1 MNEKVEH
8 WLNDNL
14 PQVTT
19 QPALSIHLDELLDQ
33 PINPNEYIPLGL
45 TAFGRLIELLQ
56 ALQLPVKP
64 MLVIPL
70 TSHSNQI
77 SRIIPSNMS
86 DLETEL
92 TPEPPS
98 LYLLDWTPVEYFGV
112 CEEYRSPLPF
122 NLLAQSGVYVYYR
135 EYRYEMDIIH
145 DWEFMRAIYVN
156 YWPQCSFTVGSK
168 R

>member
-1 MNEKVEH
+1 MNEKLEH
-8 WLNDNL
+8 WLNDTL
-14 PQVTT
+14 SQVTAEH
-19 QPALSIHLDELLDQ
+19 ALSIHLDELLEK
-33 PINPNEYIPLGL
+33 PINLNEYLTLGL
-45 TAFGRLIELLQ
+45 VAFGQLVELLQ
-56 ALQLPVKP
+56 ILQFPIKP

-70 TSHSNQI
+70 ASHSSQI
-77 SRIIPSNMS
+77 SRIIPSSMS

-98 LYLLDWTPVEYFGV
+98 LYLLDWTPVECFGV

-122 NLLAQSGVYVYYR
+122 NLLTQSGVYVYYR
-135 EYRYEMDIIH
+135 EYRYEMDILH